1 MPDPVTAP
9 APKTDAPPPAA
20 DPAKPVETPKPA
32 DAAPPKGPESPP
44 PPLGAPAK
52 PAEPAKPAD
61 APKPGDPPK
70 PDADKKETQPRAE
83 DGKFVAAELKVPEGV
98 KVDEKLLDQFKQLAP
113 TIGISTKQAQALL
126 ELQVKGAQEQER
138 LITEAMQRQR
148 VDDLNKLKGDPEFGG
163 AKFDQT
169 VAGSKSILS
178 SLKYGPA
185 VSKKLEAYGLDCD
198 PDITRLFAEVRSLI
212 AEDSTSSRLTS
223 PHPVANGAPLTQTER
238 QARTYKEQPK

>member
-9 APKTDAPPPAA
+9 AKPADAPPPAA

-32 DAAPPKGPESPP
+32 DAPPPKPADAPPSKAGDQPP
-44 PPLGAPAK
+44 PK
-52 PAEPAKPAD
+52 TEQKPAD
-61 APKPGDPPK
+61 APKPGETAK
-70 PDADKKETQPRAE
+70 PEEKKETQPRGD

-138 LITEAMQRQR
+138 LLTEAMQRQR

-163 AKFDQT
+163 AKFDAT

-223 PHPVANGAPLTQTER
+223 PTPANGAKPMSQIDR
-238 QARTYKEQPK
+238 QAATYQQRK